1 MDIGVL
7 GPLCEGAGERKRDWG
22 REFKSFILSL
32 RRFAPPP
39 SQREARGADSHD
51 SDVGH
56 CLGMTDSYHSS
67 TNVVPYFNSSFQ
79 LSARFCSVAVFS
91 WER

>member
-32 RRFAPPP
+32 RRFVPPP
-39 SQREARGADSHD
+39 SQREALVRNDRNAFLDKLKRFALTHD
-51 SDVGH
+51 E
-56 CLGMTDSYHSS
+56 
-67 TNVVPYFNSSFQ
+67 N
-79 LSARFCSVAVFS
+79 
-91 WER
+91 W